1 MSDVVKTIKDGL
13 LEQNPVF
20 TQVIGMCPTMAV
32 TTSAMNGI
40 SMGIAT
46 TAVLTCSNIIVSA
59 LRKFIPDSV
68 RIPIF
73 IVITAAFTTAVEMI
87 LKAYAPELN
96 ASLGIYIPLITVN
109 CIILSRS
116 ESFACKNNVVLS
128 ASDGIGMGLGFT
140 MAITII
146 GAIREFL
153 GAGAV
158 FGYELAF
165 MPKTIAV
172 ILPPG
177 GFITLA
183 CIIAGIN
190 YMRGRKNNG

>member
-1 MSDVVKTIKDGL
+1 MSDVVKTIKDGI

-20 TQVIGMCPTMAV
+20 TQVIGMCPTMAI
-32 TTSAMNGI
+32 TTSAINGI

-46 TAVLTCSNIIVSA
+46 TAVLTFSNIFVSA

-73 IVITAAFTTAVEMI
+73 IVITAAFTTAVEMV
-87 LKAYAPELN
+87 LKAFFPEIN
-96 ASLGIYIPLITVN
+96 ASLGVYIPLITVN

-116 ESFACKNNVVLS
+116 ESFACKNNVIIS

-140 MAITII
+140 IAITLI
-146 GAIREFL
+146 GALREIL
-153 GAGAV
+153 GAGAI

-183 CIIAGIN
+183 CIMAAIS
-190 YMRGRKNNG
+190 YTRGRKNNG